1 MLHMI
6 VNTHH
11 AESCAYRGEAE
22 AATLIG
28 AFERLEGGVAAAH
41 DVKIQGS
48 WINRPS
54 HEGFILAEAPSAHA
68 IDDALAEAGILA
80 CSHSRVLS
88 VMATDDV
95 EVTHDE

>member
-11 AESCAYRGEAE
+11 AESCAYRSEE
-22 AATLIG
+22 DAATLIG
-28 AFERLEGGVAAAH
+28 AFERFEGGVATAH

-54 HEGFILAEAPSAHA
+54 HEGFLLVDAPSAHA
-68 IDDALAEAGILA
+68 IDDALAEAGVLG
-80 CSHSRVLS
+80 CTHSRVVS
-88 VMATDDV
+88 VVATDDV
-95 EVTHDE
+95 EVSHD